1 MRRSSKP
8 LPKDSNK
15 RAYEIFRLS
24 TEESEEKPLTLKKG
38 RRAVTKIIVEDDF
51 EESETEEKEVKEVIL
66 DEKITDLLIDE
77 GLIDE
82 DIIDL
87 K

>member
-1 MRRSSKP
+1 MCDAI
-8 LPKDSNK
+8 KDG
-15 RAYEIFRLS
+15 LS
-24 TEESEEKPLTLKKG
+24 DRKGERDKEESEEKPLTLKKG

-51 EESETEEKEVKEVIL
+51 EESETEEKEIKEVIL

>member
-24 TEESEEKPLTLKKG
+24 IEEPEEKLPVPEKSEISKYLAEIG
-38 RRAVTKIIVEDDF
+38 RRGGLVGGNARAVKL
-51 EESETEEKEVKEVIL
+51 SARKRTEIAKKAAQSRWN
-66 DEKITDLLIDE
+66 KN
-77 GLIDE
+77 
-82 DIIDL
+82 